1 MEKEHPGIPS
11 SAFIRFSQ
19 TSFTRSRQKL
29 VLLSWRMMK
38 SERAGVDFS
47 VFAAAANLV
56 LFASNATPGATHNFL
71 AQFFLKISSVT
82 PPPSSLVSPSGTI
95 AEPSQNQD
103 ISRDDLITGA
113 IAPWPLQGLALSRT
127 ISRIPLRTVVG
138 PVILLESRGI
148 FGTR

>member
-1 MEKEHPGIPS
+1 
-11 SAFIRFSQ
+11 
-19 TSFTRSRQKL
+19 
-29 VLLSWRMMK
+29 MMK

-103 ISRDDLITGA
+103 ISRDDLIAGA

-138 PVILLESRGI
+138 PVILPQSRGI
-148 FGTR
+148 FGTRSNDREQTADSARMVWYGRQRTCPQAMLG